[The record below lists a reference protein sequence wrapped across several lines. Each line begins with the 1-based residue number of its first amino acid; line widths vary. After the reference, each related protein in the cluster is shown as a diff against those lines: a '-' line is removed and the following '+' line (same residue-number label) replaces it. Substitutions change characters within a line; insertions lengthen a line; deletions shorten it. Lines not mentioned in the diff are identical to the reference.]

1 MWAAGS
7 PVVHCTI
14 YIHVRILGLSAHLSG
29 NHTQFFIV
37 LNHFK
42 QEKDY
47 IYLIGLKQ
55 QKTKNKNKKK
65 IKTKTKKPVSTIKLH
80 AKLKGERS

>member
-14 YIHVRILGLSAHLSG
+14 YIYVRILGLSAHLSG

-55 QKTKNKNKKK
+55 QKNKKQKQKENKNKNKKTCIYNK
-65 IKTKTKKPVSTIKLH
+65 ATCQ
-80 AKLKGERS
+80 AKR

>member
-14 YIHVRILGLSAHLSG
+14 SIYVRILGLSAHLSG
-29 NHTQFFIV
+29 NHTRFFIV

-47 IYLIGLKQ
+47 IYLTGLKEQ
-55 QKTKNKNKKK
+55 KQKTKNKNK
-65 IKTKTKKPVSTIKLH
+65 IKTKTKKTCIYNKATCQ
-80 AKLKGERS
+80 AKR